1 MNDHKSNFEF
11 ILLVIPL
18 GIITFTGFM
27 LIYYHRIRSLKLQ
40 KKLKERFFHEVESEK
55 IKISRELHDAIAPF
69 TLPLKEFIVNDGTF
83 NSENKNNWLQEVNK
97 FETYLTQINE
107 NIFPAELLEG
117 DLFEALQKL
126 KTRLSTASTKIE
138 IHSDIYDTITKSNS
152 VQVYRII
159 QESLI
164 NAIKHSGTPLISV
177 INSQTEKDLT
187 CLITYEYF
195 PENNEPD
202 INKIH
207 RRGQKI
213 IKHRLE
219 LLSAK
224 HDIKFTDNIKSEK
237 FIFKDIFI

>member
-1 MNDHKSNFEF
+1 MFQNLINPE
-11 ILLVIPL
+11 ILLLSISVIIVVFVGL
-18 GIITFTGFM
+18 SLIIT
-27 LIYYHRIRSLKLQ
+27 HRKRSLAIQ
-40 KKLKERFFHEVESEK
+40 KKLKSKFLFETESEK
-55 IKISRELHDAIAPF
+55 IRISRELHDAIAPF
-69 TLPLKEFIVNDGTF
+69 TLPLKEFIVNDGSF
-83 NSENKNNWLQEVNK
+83 NSVNKNNWLQEVNK

-126 KTRLSTASTKIE
+126 KTRLSTTSTKIE
-138 IHSDIYDTITKSNS
+138 IHSDTHGLITKSNS

-164 NAIKHSGTPLISV
+164 NAIKYSGTPLISV
-177 INSQTEKDLT
+177 INSQIEKDLT
-187 CLITYEYF
+187 CLITYDYY
-195 PENNEPD
+195 PENKEPD
-202 INKIH
+202 INKVH

-224 HDIKFTDNIKSEK
+224 HDIKLTDNIKTEN

>member
-1 MNDHKSNFEF
+1 MFQNLINPE
-11 ILLVIPL
+11 ILLLSISVIIVVFVGL
-18 GIITFTGFM
+18 SLIIT
-27 LIYYHRIRSLKLQ
+27 HRKRSLAIQ
-40 KKLKERFFHEVESEK
+40 KKLKSKFLFETESEK
-55 IKISRELHDAIAPF
+55 IRISRELHDAIAPF
-69 TLPLKEFIVNDGTF
+69 TLPLKEFIVNDGSF

-126 KTRLSTASTKIE
+126 KTRLSTTSTKIE
-138 IHSDIYDTITKSNS
+138 IHSDTHGLITKSNS

-164 NAIKHSGTPLISV
+164 NVIKYSGTPLISV
-177 INSQTEKDLT
+177 INSQIEKDLT
-187 CLITYEYF
+187 CLITYDYY
-195 PENNEPD
+195 PENKEPD
-202 INKIH
+202 INKVH

-224 HDIKFTDNIKSEK
+224 HDIKLTDNIKTEN

>member
-1 MNDHKSNFEF
+1 M
-11 ILLVIPL
+11 LV
-18 GIITFTGFM
+18 
-27 LIYYHRIRSLKLQ
+27 YYHRIRSLKLQ

-55 IKISRELHDAIAPF
+55 IRISRELHDAIAPF
-69 TLPLKEFIVNDGTF
+69 TLPLKEFIVNDGSF

-126 KTRLSTASTKIE
+126 KTRLSTTTTKIE

-164 NAIKHSGTPLISV
+164 NAIKYSGTPLISV
-177 INSQTEKDLT
+177 INSQIEKDLT
-187 CLITYEYF
+187 CLITYDYY
-195 PENNEPD
+195 PENKEPD
-202 INKIH
+202 INKVH

-224 HDIKFTDNIKSEK
+224 HDIKLIDNIKTEN
-237 FIFKDIFI
+237 FIFKDIFK

>member
-1 MNDHKSNFEF
+1 MFQNLINPE
-11 ILLVIPL
+11 ILLLSISVIIVVFVGL
-18 GIITFTGFM
+18 SLIIT
-27 LIYYHRIRSLKLQ
+27 HRKRSLAIQ
-40 KKLKERFFHEVESEK
+40 KKLKSKFLFETESEK
-55 IKISRELHDAIAPF
+55 IRISRELHDAIAPF
-69 TLPLKEFIVNDGTF
+69 TLPLKEFIVNEGSF

-126 KTRLSTASTKIE
+126 KLRLSTTSTKIE
-138 IHSDIYDTITKSNS
+138 IHSDTHGSITKSNS

-164 NAIKHSGTPLISV
+164 NAIKYSGTPLISV
-177 INSQTEKDLT
+177 INSQIEKDLT
-187 CLITYEYF
+187 CLITYEYY
-195 PENNEPD
+195 PENKEPD

-224 HDIKFTDNIKSEK
+224 HDIKLTDNIKTEN